1 MKLEQHL
8 QLQQQQKQKQT
19 QKLVMT
25 QQLQQSI
32 QILQSNL
39 DELTSLIE
47 TKALENP
54 LIELKIT
61 EFNDRSFTNFS
72 YSPEEE
78 QNYLEQIPEQHAS
91 LFKYLI
97 DQIHLNYRDTYLRS
111 LMLFLVEYID
121 LNGYLTISLEEAIE
135 KTESSSIQMLDALTL
150 IQQLDPPGV
159 GARSL
164 QECLMLQ
171 VERDD
176 KAPELAYII
185 LEENFMMLVQR
196 KWQEIAKKFAI
207 SLVEVQNIFDY
218 IQTLTPYPG
227 SIFEANTGLYIRP
240 DLTVS
245 INNRKITIQSNQN
258 RTFQLNFQQAYFKR
272 MEETNDEE
280 VKRYLKEKKAEFDW
294 LKKSIEQRGNTILRI
309 GQFIVEKQAEFFLL
323 SDHPLQPLALKDAAI
338 ALSLHESTISRAVNE
353 KYLETI
359 FGIFELRSFFSSNI
373 TYATYTGECISTRQI
388 KEKLHSLIEQ
398 EDKTRPLSDQKIVLQ
413 LKNEGIEISRRTVT
427 KYREA
432 LGISASSKRKRYN

>member
-280 VKRYLKEKKAEFDW
+280 VKRYLKEKKQN
-294 LKKSIEQRGNTILRI
+294 LI
-309 GQFIVEKQAEFFLL
+309 G
-323 SDHPLQPLALKDAAI
+323 
-338 ALSLHESTISRAVNE
+338 
-353 KYLETI
+353 
-359 FGIFELRSFFSSNI
+359 
-373 TYATYTGECISTRQI
+373 
-388 KEKLHSLIEQ
+388 
-398 EDKTRPLSDQKIVLQ
+398 
-413 LKNEGIEISRRTVT
+413 
-427 KYREA
+427 
-432 LGISASSKRKRYN
+432 

>member
-47 TKALENP
+47 TKALEKP

-78 QNYLEQIPEQHAS
+78 QDYLEQIPEQHAS

-150 IQQLDPPGV
+150 IQQLDPSGV

-280 VKRYLKEKKAEFDW
+280 VKRYLKEKKAEF
-294 LKKSIEQRGNTILRI
+294 
-309 GQFIVEKQAEFFLL
+309 FLL

-353 KYLETI
+353 KYLETT

>member
-1 MKLEQHL
+1 
-8 QLQQQQKQKQT
+8 
-19 QKLVMT
+19 
-25 QQLQQSI
+25 
-32 QILQSNL
+32 
-39 DELTSLIE
+39 
-47 TKALENP
+47 
-54 LIELKIT
+54 
-61 EFNDRSFTNFS
+61 
-72 YSPEEE
+72 
-78 QNYLEQIPEQHAS
+78 
-91 LFKYLI
+91 
-97 DQIHLNYRDTYLRS
+97 
-111 LMLFLVEYID
+111 MLFLVEYID

-280 VKRYLKEKKAEFDW
+280 VKRYLKEKKQN
-294 LKKSIEQRGNTILRI
+294 LI
-309 GQFIVEKQAEFFLL
+309 G
-323 SDHPLQPLALKDAAI
+323 
-338 ALSLHESTISRAVNE
+338 
-353 KYLETI
+353 
-359 FGIFELRSFFSSNI
+359 
-373 TYATYTGECISTRQI
+373 
-388 KEKLHSLIEQ
+388 
-398 EDKTRPLSDQKIVLQ
+398 
-413 LKNEGIEISRRTVT
+413 
-427 KYREA
+427 
-432 LGISASSKRKRYN
+432 